1 MLLGRLIAK
10 PSIGDQAPSHLRLG
24 AFPTGRVAQLINWAG
39 CDESSCRLQDRLRL
53 RAADADDPHL
63 ERPSGFVTNSWA
75 PTQEELGMQ
84 VGKQAYPSM
93 DEANIDL
100 KVVCDNS

>member
-1 MLLGRLIAK
+1 MTLKFALATALVLGFA
-10 PSIGDQAPSHLRLG
+10 G
-24 AFPTGRVAQLINWAG
+24 AAV
-39 CDESSCRLQDRLRL
+39 
-53 RAADADDPHL
+53 AADASQFIIIKDKSQHCRVVDKKVVS
-63 ERPSGFVTNSWA
+63 ED
-75 PTQEELGMQ
+75 ELGMQ

>member
-1 MLLGRLIAK
+1 MTLKFALAAALVVGFAGAAYAANASQFVIIKDANKHCRVVEK
-10 PSIGDQAPSHLRLG
+10 NVVTEDQL
-24 AFPTGRVAQLINWAG
+24 T
-39 CDESSCRLQDRLRL
+39 
-53 RAADADDPHL
+53 
-63 ERPSGFVTNSWA
+63 
-75 PTQEELGMQ
+75 MQ

>member
-1 MLLGRLIAK
+1 MTLIFALAAALVVGFAGAACAANASQFVIIK
-10 PSIGDQAPSHLRLG
+10 DANKHCRVVEKSVVTEDQL
-24 AFPTGRVAQLINWAG
+24 T
-39 CDESSCRLQDRLRL
+39 
-53 RAADADDPHL
+53 
-63 ERPSGFVTNSWA
+63 
-75 PTQEELGMQ
+75 MQ